1 MNKTKIV
8 ATIGNELEDKT
19 ILKKLML
26 SGVDVFRFDLTYVSF
41 EFCMEMV
48 NAIKEYREEL
58 KNEVAIMIDT
68 NGPCINVGRLSS
80 GITKF
85 MKGDKIRV
93 YVDDIL
99 GDETKFSVNYPKLVN
114 EVKYEDFLMI
124 NGGKVELKV
133 VDKELNYI
141 LCEVEKEG
149 YIKENDRINIPRAS
163 LNIPFINRK
172 DKDIILFAD
181 KIEADFLALSSIKTS
196 EDILKV
202 NDLLIEIGN
211 DHLELLAKIEK
222 MESLKDI
229 DEIIRVSDGVIVS
242 RSTLGT
248 EIPIEKIPMI
258 QKSIIRKCHRVG
270 KISLVSADF
279 LSSMEKEEVPT
290 RAEVADA
297 STAILDS
304 TDGIILT
311 SSVFTGKY
319 PIETVKMLE
328 KIITSVEASIDYLEL
343 LDIAMK
349 SEGEDVTGAIVHSVI
364 DCANRLKVK
373 AIITPTMSGYTAKK
387 MSRFRPS
394 CPIFALSP
402 NIKTTRSLSL
412 NFAVR
417 PVKINEIKSFDEMIE
432 VSKEVA
438 RDYLDIKK
446 GDKII
451 ITGGYPF
458 KQIKHTNFM
467 KIEEL

>member
-8 ATIGNELEDKT
+8 ATIGSELQDKT

-41 EFCMEMV
+41 EFCMDIV
-48 NAIKEYREEL
+48 DTIKAYRNEL
-58 KNEVAIMIDT
+58 KNEVAIMLDT
-68 NGPCINVGRLSS
+68 NGPSINVGRLSS
-80 GITKF
+80 GITKLI
-85 MKGDKIRV
+85 KGDKIRI
-93 YVDDIL
+93 YMDDIL
-99 GDETKFSVNYPKLVN
+99 GDETKFSVNYPKLIHD
-114 EVKYEDFLMI
+114 VKYGSTMMI
-124 NGGKVELKV
+124 NGGKVELQII
-133 VDKELNYI
+133 DKEINYL
-141 LCEVEKEG
+141 LCEVKKSG
-149 YIKENDRINIPRAS
+149 FIKENDRINIPGIP
-163 LNIPFINRK
+163 LNIPFINKK
-172 DKDIILFAD
+172 DRDIILFAN
-181 KIEADFLALSSIKTS
+181 KIEADFLALSGVKTA

-222 MESLKDI
+222 AESLREI
-229 DEIIRVSDGVIVS
+229 DEIIRVSDGVVIA
-242 RSTLGT
+242 RSVLGT
-248 EIPIEKIPMI
+248 EVPIEKVPTL
-258 QKSIIRKCHRVG
+258 QKNIIHKCHIQG
-270 KISLVSADF
+270 KVSLVSADF
-279 LSSMEKEEVPT
+279 LSSMENEERPT

-297 STAILDS
+297 CSAILDS

-311 SSVFTGKY
+311 GGVFVGKY

-328 KIITSVEASIDYLEL
+328 KIISSAEQEIDYLEL
-343 LDIAMK
+343 LNVAMK

-373 AIITPTMSGYTAKK
+373 AIIAPTMSGYTARK

-394 CPIFALSP
+394 CPVLALSP

-417 PVKINEIKSFDEMIE
+417 PIKIDEIKSFDEMIE
-432 VSKEVA
+432 LSKEIA
-438 RDYLDIKK
+438 YDYLDIKK

-458 KQIKHTNFM
+458 KKIKHTNFM